1 MYGSRNRSQ
10 RKEVICGINLFAIH
24 VGGGGGL
31 RLILSPVNQLL
42 SCTKFILRLTGYKL
56 NRGD

>member
-10 RKEVICGINLFAIH
+10 RKEVICGINLFAI
-24 VGGGGGL
+24 GGGGGL
-31 RLILSPVNQLL
+31 RLIQSPVNQLL

>member
-1 MYGSRNRSQ
+1 MHGSRNRSQ
-10 RKEVICGINLFAIH
+10 RKEVICGANLFAIR
-24 VGGGGGL
+24 GGGGL

>member
-10 RKEVICGINLFAIH
+10 RKEVICGILFAI
-24 VGGGGGL
+24 GGGGGL

>member
-10 RKEVICGINLFAIH
+10 RKEMICGINLFAI
-24 VGGGGGL
+24 GGGGGL
-31 RLILSPVNQLL
+31 KLILSPVNQLL